1 MMSDCKECISD
12 DAENKCTTEV
22 NAKYMNSLEE
32 PYTYQTQ
39 VAGKAVSFVYLEKHG
54 TYAYSQCI
62 LI

>member
-1 MMSDCKECISD
+1 MSDCKECISD

-39 VAGKAVSFVYLEKHG
+39 VAGKAVSLFIWKNTVPTL
-54 TYAYSQCI
+54 TVSVF
-62 LI
+62 